1 MTTTR
6 TATRRLPRAQRRASI
21 LAGAAHAF
29 AGSGFTATSMA
40 DVAAAAGVTPLIVY
54 RHFDSKEELYRS
66 VLTTV
71 AAQLRD
77 RLTNW
82 PGTDGYGLSAG
93 PLLEVAREDPDG
105 FRLLW
110 RHATREPQFA
120 SEAEAL
126 RVDAIDS
133 AKTALEGLVAPE
145 LLEWAAHAV
154 LGYLVEAV
162 LAWLDHGDRSRDEQ
176 LVVAINSS
184 LRAGVRGWSH
194 EAPTS

>member
-1 MTTTR
+1 MATTR
-6 TATRRLPRAQRRASI
+6 AATRRLPRAERRESI
-21 LAGAAHAF
+21 LAGAARAF
-29 AGSGFTATSMA
+29 AGAGFTATSMA
-40 DVAAAAGVTPLIVY
+40 DVAAASGVTPIIVY

-66 VLTTV
+66 VLASV

-77 RLTNW
+77 RLANW

-110 RHATREPQFA
+110 HHATREPQFA

-126 RVDAIDS
+126 RVEALNS
-133 AKTALEGLVAPE
+133 ARAALDGLVAPE

-154 LGYLVEAV
+154 LGYLVEAI
-162 LAWLDHGDRSRDEQ
+162 LAWLDHGDPARDEQ
-176 LVVAINSS
+176 LVVAINRS
-184 LRAGVRGWSH
+184 LRAGVRGWSD
-194 EAPTS
+194 ATRPS